1 MPYLGKLPTSGAFQK
16 LDAISTVNA
25 QAAYTMQLDG
35 ANFSPESANQMLV
48 TVNGI
53 LQSPTTNYTI
63 SGSTITFTSA
73 LVTGDVINSIIIL
86 GDVLNVGTP
95 SDATVTN
102 AKTNFVSTSSAAGLS
117 IKGDGTTD
125 GTVQLNCSQ
134 NSHGVKIASPAH
146 SAGQGYTIKLPTENI
161 AAYKIMKV
169 ASISGSGTTAIGQLS
184 FVDTPSG
191 GLQFLATSGTISSG
205 TSAVDFNSSI
215 LTTTYGAYMFVFE
228 AVFDSVSSGSES
240 IVARLS
246 ADNGSTIPSSGY
258 RTANWRVNEG
268 GTTSYRSEGTVAE
281 LRLGRANGVYQ
292 GNAAGEGLY
301 GKMFLYDPTTS
312 SMQTRMEYQFITIAD
327 RNTGY
332 TDESLTFLTG
342 ASAQS
347 EPLATNFIR
356 FFPNSGTFE
365 GGVIR
370 CYGIVDS

>member
-1 MPYLGKLPTSGAFQK
+1 MYLGRLPTSGAFQK
-16 LDAISTVNA
+16 LDSISTVND

-35 ANFSPESANQMLV
+35 ASFSPESANQMLV

-161 AAYKIMKV
+161 AADKIMKV
-169 ASISGSGTTAIGQLS
+169 ASISGSGATAIGQMS
-184 FVDTPSG
+184 FVDAPADFVGFKAFASTNQS
-191 GLQFLATSGTISSG
+191 ISSQ
-205 TSAVDFNSSI
+205 
-215 LTTTYGAYMFVFE
+215 TTTVITFGGEEYDV
-228 AVFDSVSSGSES
+228 GSNFAS
-240 IVARLS
+240 NTFTAPSAGKYLLYTIVAVGALGS
-246 ADNGSTIPSSGY
+246 STVDIKFQHTLASDSSTLTGST
-258 RTANWRVNEG
+258 
-268 GTTSYRSEGTVAE
+268 
-281 LRLGRANGVYQ
+281 
-292 GNAAGEGLY
+292 
-301 GKMFLYDPTTS
+301 
-312 SMQTRMEYQFITIAD
+312 TRMGPMDTSTRDGAVNMTAILDMAANDTVDVRIFIFAAKDIFGNSTAGSSA
-327 RNTGY
+327 T
-332 TDESLTFLTG
+332 TF
-342 ASAQS
+342 
-347 EPLATNFIR
+347 
-356 FFPNSGTFE
+356 
-365 GGVIR
+365 GGFKI
-370 CYGIVDS
+370 G

>member
-16 LDAISTVNA
+16 LDAISTVND
-25 QAAYTMQLDG
+25 QAAYTMQIG
-35 ANFSPESANQMLV
+35 GVNFSPESANNMLV

-63 SGSTITFTSA
+63 NGSTITFTSA

-161 AAYKIMKV
+161 AADKIMKV
-169 ASISGSGTTAIGQLS
+169 ASITGSGTSAVGQLS
-184 FVDTPSG
+184 FVDTPSA
-191 GLQFLATSGTISSG
+191 GLQYLATSGTISSG

-215 LTTTYGAYMFVFE
+215 LTTTYGAYVFIFE
-228 AVFDSVSSGSES
+228 AVFDSVSSGSNG

-258 RTANWRVNEG
+258 RTCNFRLNEG
-268 GTTSYRSEGTVAE
+268 GSSDYRSQGTIAE
-281 LRLGRANGVYQ
+281 LRLSRSGVFQ

-301 GKMFLYDPTTS
+301 GKMSLYDPTTS
-312 SMQTRMEYQFITIAD
+312 SMQTRMEYQFVTIAD
-327 RNTGY
+327 RNTGNG
-332 TDESLTFLTG
+332 DESLTYVTG

>member
-1 MPYLGKLPTSGAFQK
+1 MAYLGNQPTIGAYHK
-16 LDAISTVNA
+16 LDAISTVNG
-25 QAAYTMQLDG
+25 QATYNLLLDSV
-35 ANFSPESANQMLV
+35 AFTPQSANHMLV
-48 TVNGI
+48 VVNGI
-53 LQSPTTNYTI
+53 VQSPTTNYTI
-63 SGSTITFTSA
+63 SGSTITFTGN
-73 LVTGDVINSIIIL
+73 LVTGDVINEIRVF
-86 GDVLNVGTP
+86 GDVLNIGTP

-146 SAGQGYTIKLPTENI
+146 SAGQSYTIKLPTENI
-161 AAYKIMKV
+161 AADKIMKV
-169 ASISGSGTTAIGQLS
+169 ASISGSGTTAIGQMS
-184 FVDTPSG
+184 FVDEPSG
-191 GLQFLATSGTISSG
+191 GLKFLATSGTISSG

-281 LRLGRANGVYQ
+281 LRLGRMNGVYQ

-332 TDESLTFLTG
+332 TDESLTFITG